1 MNRSLLLRSI
11 WLRVIRFKG
20 KTLVM
25 GLGILLGVFATVLL
39 LSLAVGVRER
49 FRAFLDDA
57 YPADGIVVFAGS
69 GPMGS
74 NAGRRSLKLPD
85 VETLAAETGAREW
98 DPAVY
103 LGPRDIRHEGTTVR
117 VGVEGHSEK
126 AERVRRRSVASG
138 EFFSAA
144 DVRSRAA
151 VALIG
156 TTTAREL
163 FGGESPL
170 GARIFIDNLPFAIKG
185 VLERQGADPHGLDQD
200 DVVQIP
206 YTTLM
211 DRMSH
216 SIAISAATF
225 RLADRSRVEATSQE
239 FIRIL
244 RREHQIAPGQSDDFS
259 VFTSARMQAMFQR
272 MFRTIEMFIPL
283 ISGTVFLIAAL
294 VILSILQIGMKAR
307 RRELGLRKAVGARG
321 RDLQTQ
327 IVLEVLAVAAVAA
340 IVGVA
345 LAQVGLT
352 ALAPLLAKKMG
363 VKLLVLSPLGV
374 AVAIGG
380 ALLAGLLGGLLP
392 ARKAARLDAVASL
405 R

>member
-1 MNRSLLLRSI
+1 MNRALLLRSI
-11 WLRVIRFKG
+11 WLRVVRFKA

-39 LSLAVGVRER
+39 LSLAVAVRAR

-74 NAGRRSLKLPD
+74 NAGRRNLKLPD
-85 VETLAAETGAREW
+85 VEVLAAETGASEW
-98 DPAVY
+98 DPTAY
-103 LGPRDIRHEGTTVR
+103 LGPRDIRHEGATVR
-117 VGVEGHSEK
+117 VGVEGHSQK
-126 AERVRRRSVASG
+126 AERVRRRSVSSG
-138 EFFSAA
+138 EFITAD

-156 TTTAREL
+156 TTTATKL
-163 FGGESPL
+163 FNRESPL
-170 GARIFIDNLPFAIKG
+170 GARIFVDNLPFEIKG
-185 VLERQGADPHGLDQD
+185 VLETRGADPHGIDQD

-206 YTTLM
+206 YTTLL

-216 SIAISAATF
+216 STSLSVATF
-225 RLADRSRVEATSQE
+225 RLDDRSRVEATSQE

-244 RREHQIAPGQSDDFS
+244 RREHQIAAGQSDDFS
-259 VFTSARMQAMFQR
+259 VFTSARMQGIFQR
-272 MFRTIEMFIPL
+272 TFRTIEMFIPL

-321 RDLQTQ
+321 RDLQVQ

-340 IVGVA
+340 VGGVL
-345 LAQVGLT
+345 LAQIGLT

-363 VKLLVLSPLGV
+363 VQLLRMSTGG
-374 AVAIGG
+374 AAMAIGAG
-380 ALLAGLLGGLLP
+380 LLAGLLGGLLP
-392 ARKAARLDAVASL
+392 ARKAARLDPVTSL